1 MGSDQL
7 IELLSQ
13 VSYKLLP
20 VAGLIL
26 LIFLIVFFKGLIDAM
41 KSLKETLET
50 TNDQIRKLDKPLETV
65 EDLSNTIDKVHN
77 ASKGAIGKG
86 INIAKD
92 GLDTVVEKMQKK
104 KENNSGSTIIVEEV
118 VEDEKE

>member
-20 VAGLIL
+20 IAGLIL
-26 LIFLIVFFKGLIDAM
+26 LIFLIVFFKNLISAM
-41 KSLKETLET
+41 KALTKTLET
-50 TNDQIRKLDKPLETV
+50 TNEQVRKLDKPLETV
-65 EDLSNTIDKVHN
+65 EDLSNTLDKVHN

-92 GLDTVVEKMQKK
+92 GLDSVVEKMQRKK
-104 KENNSGSTIIVEEV
+104 ANNAHTTIVEEGV
-118 VEDEKE
+118 KDEKK